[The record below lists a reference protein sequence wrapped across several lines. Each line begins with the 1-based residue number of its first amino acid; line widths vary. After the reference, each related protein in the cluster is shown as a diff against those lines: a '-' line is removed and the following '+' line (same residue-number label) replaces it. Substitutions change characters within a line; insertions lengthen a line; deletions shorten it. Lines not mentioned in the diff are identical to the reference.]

1 MPTNIANMKIGDRV
15 VVYNNAGHP
24 QLDGVPT
31 YAECLKGVGF
41 TGHRWISAA
50 DRIKDLPDDWFP
62 AVMAKAQVKIFQQ
75 HAPLVV
81 LDVDSTLIHE
91 EVIELLA
98 SHAGKEREVAEVT
111 ARAMRGEIDFAESLH
126 YRVATLEGLPV
137 SVLDEVASAATIH
150 DGAQQLVQAVQQ
162 AGGFVY
168 AVSGGFAHALAP
180 IATEL
185 GLDGFAANTLEVVN
199 GKLTGKVTG
208 QIIDRAA
215 KAAMLQHWAEMHR
228 VPLEATVAVGD
239 GANDLDMIELA
250 GFGVGFCPKPI
261 VRQHADCIIE
271 VPTHDVLR
279 AVLGL

>member
-1 MPTNIANMKIGDRV
+1 MPTNIANTTIGDRV

-24 QLDGVPT
+24 QLAGVPT

-75 HAPLVV
+75 HAPLAV

-111 ARAMRGEIDFAESLH
+111 ERAMRGEIDFAESLH

-137 SVLDEVASAATIH
+137 EVLDEVAAAATIH
-150 DGAQQLVQAVQQ
+150 DGASELVQAVHR
-162 AGGFVY
+162 AGGYVY
-168 AVSGGFAHALAP
+168 AVSGGFTHALEP
-180 IATEL
+180 LATQL
-185 GLDGFAANTLEVVN
+185 GLDGFAANTLETVDN
-199 GKLTGKVTG
+199 KLTGKVTG
-208 QIIDRAA
+208 QVIDRAA
-215 KAAMLQHWAEMHR
+215 KALMLRRWAADHE

-239 GANDLDMIELA
+239 GANDLDMLELA
-250 GFGVGFCPKPI
+250 GYGVGFCPKPI
-261 VRQHADCIIE
+261 VRDHADLIVE

-279 AVLGL
+279 VVLGL